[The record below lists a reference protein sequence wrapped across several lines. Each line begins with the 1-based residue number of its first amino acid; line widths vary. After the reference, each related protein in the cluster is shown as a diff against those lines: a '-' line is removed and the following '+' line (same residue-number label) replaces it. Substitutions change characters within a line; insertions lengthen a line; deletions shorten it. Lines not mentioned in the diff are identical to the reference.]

1 MTLEG
6 DDAAGVGVGAGQY
19 ERQKSRPLSNA
30 LGVPL
35 GGPGGGVGYG
45 GKGSSNDGRP
55 EGVVDGNRFNS
66 NSSNPIQRPPSP
78 GAITKKGF
86 NQGMESKNKIQ
97 QASNQLQQQRS
108 RSPSPSPSTHSGNRN
123 SRQMIGA
130 GPLSV
135 REREAR
141 ARDYAINGG
150 RSAPDEGSW
159 LSKSP
164 NDRSSTSPLPSPSGP
179 RSNPQGWNPPRG
191 GAGAPGQIQ
200 NPNSRFSTSP
210 STAAITNTNAYA
222 NYSPS
227 NPPPE
232 SALHGLPSPVPIP
245 SSRDRSNSRPHTPGG
260 TSPRT
265 PFGSVSPGGSP
276 SLANRLIK
284 GIFGARSPKPGDGE
298 IDGQQVYEGGAMGG
312 APGSQWKSPEAW
324 SNGSPLPGG
333 RSPLANSRSG
343 LQVEDEV
350 EREAQLRKRS
360 SQRQAARIVDEER
373 RKAFETPSQS
383 RTNGF
388 DPATDKPWSPRQAI
402 SSDDEDAGANEFP
415 SRNPNPNA
423 KKGRKPVPN
432 LNEVNH
438 EKLPSEHDLKLM
450 DEDQRR
456 KVARDVDPGDALSRL
471 EGRLELTPAQ
481 R

>member
-1 MTLEG
+1 MTLEDG
-6 DDAAGVGVGAGQY
+6 DGQY
-19 ERQKSRPLSNA
+19 EREKSRPLASN
-30 LGVPL
+30 LGVPS
-35 GGPGGGVGYG
+35 GGPGGGIGYG

-55 EGVVDGNRFNS
+55 EGINEGYQNGNG
-66 NSSNPIQRPPSP
+66 IARPPSP
-78 GAITKKGF
+78 GAISKKGF
-86 NQGMESKNKIQ
+86 NQGMENKQKLQ
-97 QASNQLQQQRS
+97 QASNALQQQRS
-108 RSPSPSPSTHSGNRN
+108 RSPSPTPSMNRIN
-123 SRQMIGA
+123 AYAR
-130 GPLSV
+130 PLSV

-150 RSAPDEGSW
+150 RRMSNSNAAPEEGSW

-179 RSNPQGWNPPRG
+179 RNNPNGSWNVNSASRIQSTSR
-191 GAGAPGQIQ
+191 GAPTQ
-200 NPNSRFSTSP
+200 NPMPASQVFSTSP
-210 STAAITNTNAYA
+210 STAAISQTNAYA

-227 NPPPE
+227 NPPPQE
-232 SALHGLPSPVPIP
+232 ALHGLPSPVPIP
-245 SSRDRSNSRPHTPGG
+245 TSRDRSNSRPHTPGG

-298 IDGQQVYEGGAMGG
+298 LDGQGVYAAQDGRG
-312 APGSQWKSPEAW
+312 EAW
-324 SNGSPLPGG
+324 TDGSPLAG
-333 RSPLANSRSG
+333 RSPLANRINNG
-343 LQVEDEV
+343 EDEI

-373 RKAFETPSQS
+373 RKAFETPSHS
-383 RTNGF
+383 NSNGF
-388 DPATDKPWSPRQAI
+388 DPKEDKPWSPRQAI
-402 SSDDEDAGANEFP
+402 ESDEEAEFP
-415 SRNPNPNA
+415 VRNAKGRAPSPNTAN

-456 KVARDVDPGDALSRL
+456 RVAKDVDPGDALSRL